1 MDSNPSR
8 SSAPT
13 PSTWSMPDTLVLLF
27 ALAVVLAALSW
38 VVPTGRFDVQEVD
51 GKQRVDLAS
60 FRYEPAPAPPATLFS
75 GSKERQGL
83 MNLPFEGL
91 VSGGR
96 TSSAVGIVAF
106 LLIVGGAFGI
116 ILRTGSID
124 RGLRALIH
132 RSQANPVLLL
142 PLLFVLFSLGG
153 AVFGMGEETIPFILL
168 LAPLMVRLGFDAITA
183 VLVTFVA
190 TQIGFAT
197 SWMNPFSVAIA
208 QGIADLQPL
217 SGSGFRIAMW
227 AGFTLVG
234 AGFTLWHARRIEA
247 NPQSSLSW
255 PTDAHYRA
263 LQASEADRLD
273 VRFGRIDALNC
284 LLLLA
289 GLVWVIWGVTVH
301 EYYIPEIAAQFFAL
315 GLAIGLLS
323 VLGRLE
329 GMSLNAMADAFRE
342 GAAGLLP
349 AALVVGLAKGL
360 VLLMGGTD
368 PQAPSVMNTVLF
380 TLAGVVDEVP
390 ELLSA
395 WLMFAVQSTIN
406 FFVPSGSGQAALTM
420 PIMAPLGDLVG
431 VSRQVTVL
439 AFQLGDGLVNLV
451 IPTSAV
457 LMGALGAARLDW
469 GVWIRFVL
477 PLFGLLMAGALLA
490 LAVAVSVGF

>member
-1 MDSNPSR
+1 
-8 SSAPT
+8 
-13 PSTWSMPDTLVLLF
+13 MPDTLVILF
-27 ALAVVLAALSW
+27 ALAVMLALLTW
-38 VVPTGRFDVQEVD
+38 VVPAGRFDVQQVD
-51 GKQRVDLAS
+51 GRQRVDLSS
-60 FRYEPAPAPPATLFS
+60 FRYEAAPAPPATLFS

-83 MNLPFEGL
+83 MNLPFDGL
-91 VSGGR
+91 VSGSR

-124 RGLRALIH
+124 RGLRAMIERT
-132 RSQANPVLLL
+132 RSNPLLLL
-142 PLLFVLFSLGG
+142 PVLFVLFSLGG

-168 LAPLMVRLGFDAITA
+168 LTPLMVRLGFDAITA

-234 AGFTLWHARRIEA
+234 AAFTLWHARRVRA
-247 NPQSSLSW
+247 RPQSSLSW
-255 PTDAHYRA
+255 SSDVYFRSRLAADA
-263 LQASEADRLD
+263 QSESI
-273 VRFGRIDALNC
+273 RFGRIDALNC
-284 LLLLA
+284 LLLFA
-289 GLVWVIWGVTVH
+289 AMAWVIWGVTVH
-301 EYYIPEIAAQFFAL
+301 EYYIPEIAAQFFAV
-315 GLAIGLLS
+315 GLVIGLVS
-323 VLGRLE
+323 VLGRIK

-368 PQAPSVMNTVLF
+368 PQTPSVMNTVLYA
-380 TLAGVVDEVP
+380 LAGLVSGVP

-431 VSRQVTVL
+431 LSRQVTVL
-439 AFQLGDGLVNLV
+439 AFQLGDGLANLV

-469 GVWIRFVL
+469 GVWMRFVL
-477 PLFGLLMAGALLA
+477 PFFALLMGCALVA
-490 LAVAVSVGF
+490 LAVAVAIGF

>member
-1 MDSNPSR
+1 MTSLPTEPSAR
-8 SSAPT
+8 LGGA
-13 PSTWSMPDTLVLLF
+13 WAMPDTLVLLF
-27 ALAVVLAALSW
+27 GLALVLALLSW
-38 VVPTGRFDVQEVD
+38 VVPTGRFDVQDV
-51 GKQRVDLAS
+51 GGHQRVDLGS
-60 FRYEPAPAPPATLFS
+60 FRYEPAPLAPAALFS
-75 GSKERQGL
+75 SDKERQGL

-96 TSSAVGIVAF
+96 TSSAVGVVAF

-124 RGLRALIH
+124 RGLRALIR
-132 RSQANPVLLL
+132 RSQANPIVLL
-142 PLLFVLFSLGG
+142 PMLFFLFSLGG

-183 VLVTFVA
+183 VLVTLVA

-217 SGSGFRIAMW
+217 SGSGFRLAMW
-227 AGFTLVG
+227 AGFTLLG
-234 AGFTLWHARRIEA
+234 AGFTLWHAQRVRA
-247 NPQSSLSW
+247 APTSSPSW
-255 PTDAHYRA
+255 STDEHYRA
-263 LQASEADRLD
+263 LQAIEAERLE
-273 VRFGRIDALNC
+273 VRFGAVDALNC
-284 LLLLA
+284 LLLFIGLA
-289 GLVWVIWGVTVH
+289 WVIWGVTVH
-301 EYYIPEIAAQFFAL
+301 AYYIPEIAAQFFAL

-323 VLGRLE
+323 VLGRVE
-329 GMSLNAMADAFRE
+329 GMSLNAMAEAFRA

-368 PQAPSVMNTVLF
+368 PQTPSVMNTVLY

-439 AFQLGDGLVNLV
+439 AFQLGDGLTNLV
-451 IPTSAV
+451 VPTSAV

-469 GVWIRFVL
+469 GVWIRFLL
-477 PLFGLLMAGALLA
+477 PFFGLLMAGALVA
-490 LAVAVSVGF
+490 LGVAVAVGF